1 MIELPFMG
9 NGEHSYE
16 PLDLIHYDVCGP
28 LSINAKGGFAY
39 FITFIDDHSRF
50 GYL

>member
-1 MIELPFMG
+1 MIEFPFMG
-9 NGEHSYE
+9 NGEHAYE

-28 LSINAKGGFAY
+28 LSINSKGGFAY